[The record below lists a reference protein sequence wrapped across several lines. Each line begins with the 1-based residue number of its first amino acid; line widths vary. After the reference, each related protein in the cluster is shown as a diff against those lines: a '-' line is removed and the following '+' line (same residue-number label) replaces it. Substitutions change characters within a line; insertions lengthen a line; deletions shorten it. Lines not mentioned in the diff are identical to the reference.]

1 MIPIVGSRM
10 PTKLPTKDHVLRY
23 VRKNRLRRDD
33 GGNVIG
39 VLPQAFER
47 RETETY
53 LSVTWMEHFCS
64 EYEAGLRAAAA
75 AIRRQL
81 TVKPHDGFTAGNVG
95 KIIEA
100 CESVDVRVRLL
111 HEEEAENTGHSAI
124 RGIPRAHLELFEL
137 LAADVFT
144 DTRIAAE
151 VPLPA

>member
-1 MIPIVGSRM
+1 MVPIAGSRM
-10 PTKLPTKDHVLRY
+10 PTKLPTEDHVLRY

-33 GGNVIG
+33 SGKVIG

-81 TVKPHDGFTAGNVG
+81 DVKPHDGFTAGNVG
-95 KIIEA
+95 KIIECWREGA
-100 CESVDVRVRLL
+100 
-111 HEEEAENTGHSAI
+111 AFA
-124 RGIPRAHLELFEL
+124 RGGRRKHRAFCY
-137 LAADVFT
+137 
-144 DTRIAAE
+144 TRYTTRSFRA
-151 VPLPA
+151 V